1 MKTVVRTIH
10 ISQEPPVAFVTVKD
24 KLPSE
29 GNCRRYLKAGPAGR
43 GGPVE
48 ELLWTCSIVSTE
60 LYNPEGRA
68 LRPVEE
74 LLWTCSMASTELYNP
89 GGRGRPVK
97 ELLWTCSMVG
107 TVLYCTIRYNS
118 C

>member
-29 GNCRRYLKAGPAGR
+29 GNCRRYLKAGRAGR

-60 LYNPEGRA
+60 VYNPGGRV
-68 LRPVEE
+68 LRSVEE
-74 LLWTCSMASTELYNP
+74 LLWTCSMVSTELYNLE
-89 GGRGRPVK
+89 GRGIPVE
-97 ELLWTCSMVG
+97 ELMWTCNMVS
-107 TVLYCTIRYNS
+107 TVI
-118 C
+118 